1 MKVAL
6 VTGANRG
13 IGAAIADR
21 FAQEGVRVV
30 GVSRTPFESDLD
42 VEFARADVSRP
53 ADVEQLMEDV
63 VERHGR
69 LDVVVNNAAIEHEGT
84 VVDTS
89 PEEWDHVMAVN
100 LRSVFL
106 CAKYAIPHLSQTQG
120 VIINIASVD
129 GLWAEPSL
137 AAYCAAKGGVIALTR
152 AIAIDHGHDGVR
164 CMCICPSYVATD
176 MLEQF
181 YDAQPDPAAARAG
194 AAALHPLG
202 RISTPAEVAALAVW
216 LSSDDA
222 SFATGQTYVLR
233 SRTSVGARRR
243 SGDESSPA
251 KSGPG
256 LPCGRWRSPPSWACP
271 ETRSA
276 RSC

>member
-6 VTGANRG
+6 VTGASRG

-21 FAQEGVRVV
+21 FAREGARVV
-30 GVSRTPFESDLD
+30 GVSRTSFESDPD
-42 VEFARADVSRP
+42 IDFVQADVSRP
-53 ADVEQLMEDV
+53 GDVERLMDDV

-84 VVDTS
+84 VVETS

-106 CAKYAIPHLSQTQG
+106 CAKYGIPYLSRTQG
-120 VIINIASVD
+120 TIINVASVD

-152 AIAIDHGHDGVR
+152 AIAIDHGRDGVR
-164 CMCICPSYVATD
+164 CMCICPSYVKTD

-181 YDAQPDPAAARAG
+181 YDAQPDPDAARAG

-202 RISTPAEVAALAVW
+202 RISTPEEVAALAVW
-216 LSSDDA
+216 LSSDEA
-222 SFATGQTYVLR
+222 SFATGQAYVLD
-233 SRTSVGARRR
+233 G
-243 SGDESSPA
+243 
-251 KSGPG
+251 G
-256 LPCGRWRSPPSWACP
+256 LTAGRAL
-271 ETRSA
+271 
-276 RSC
+276 

>member
-1 MKVAL
+1 MRVAL
-6 VTGANRG
+6 VTGASRG
-13 IGAAIADR
+13 IGAAIAER

-30 GVSRTPFESDLD
+30 CVSRTPFESDLD
-42 VEFARADVSRP
+42 IELARADVSIP
-53 ADVEQLMEDV
+53 AEVEQLVDEV
-63 VERHGR
+63 VRRHGR

-89 PEEWDHVMAVN
+89 PEEWDRVMAVN
-100 LRSVFL
+100 LRSVYL
-106 CAKYAIPHLSQTQG
+106 CAKYSIPHLTRTQG
-120 VIINIASVD
+120 VIVNVASVD

-152 AIAIDHGHDGVR
+152 AIAIDHGRDGIR

-222 SFATGQTYVLR
+222 SFASGQAYVLDGGM
-233 SRTSVGARRR
+233 TA
-243 SGDESSPA
+243 
-251 KSGPG
+251 
-256 LPCGRWRSPPSWACP
+256 GRAP
-271 ETRSA
+271 
-276 RSC
+276 

>member
-6 VTGANRG
+6 VTGASRG
-13 IGAAIADR
+13 IGAAIAER

-30 GVSRTPFESDLD
+30 GVSRAPFDSDLD
-42 VEFARADVSRP
+42 IDFARADVSSP
-53 ADVEQLMEDV
+53 AEVNQLVEDV
-63 VERHGR
+63 VQGHGR
-69 LDVVVNNAAIEHEGT
+69 LDVLVNNAAIEHEGT
-84 VVDTS
+84 VVDTT
-89 PEEWDHVMAVN
+89 PEEWDRVMAVN

-106 CAKYAIPHLSQTQG
+106 CAKYAIPHLRRTQG
-120 VIINIASVD
+120 VVINVASVD

-152 AIAIDHGHDGVR
+152 AIAIDHGPEGVR

-176 MLEQF
+176 MLEQY

-222 SFATGQTYVLR
+222 SFATGQAYVLDGGLTAGR
-233 SRTSVGARRR
+233 AHAQEG
-243 SGDESSPA
+243 EA
-251 KSGPG
+251 K
-256 LPCGRWRSPPSWACP
+256 
-271 ETRSA
+271 
-276 RSC
+276 

>member
-1 MKVAL
+1 MRVAV
-6 VTGANRG
+6 VTGASRG
-13 IGAAIADR
+13 IGAAIAER
-21 FAQEGVRVV
+21 FAREGVRVV
-30 GVSRTPFESDLD
+30 GVSRTPVESELNG
-42 VEFARADVSRP
+42 EFAQADVSRP
-53 ADVEQLMEDV
+53 AEVEQLMEDV

-84 VVDTS
+84 VVETS
-89 PEEWDHVMAVN
+89 PEDWDHVMAVN

-106 CAKYAIPHLSQTQG
+106 CAKYAIPHLSKTRG
-120 VIINIASVD
+120 AIINVASVD

-137 AAYCAAKGGVIALTR
+137 AAYCAAKGGVVALTR
-152 AIAIDHGHDGVR
+152 AIAVDHGRDGVR

-202 RISTPAEVAALAVW
+202 RISTPEEVAALAVW

-222 SFATGQTYVLR
+222 SFATGQAYVLDGGLTAG
-233 SRTSVGARRR
+233 RTHAQEGHA
-243 SGDESSPA
+243 
-251 KSGPG
+251 
-256 LPCGRWRSPPSWACP
+256 
-271 ETRSA
+271 T
-276 RSC
+276 

>member
-1 MKVAL
+1 MRVAL
-6 VTGANRG
+6 VTGASRG
-13 IGAAIADR
+13 IGAAIAER

-30 GVSRTPFESDLD
+30 CVSRTPFESDLD
-42 VEFARADVSRP
+42 IELARADVSIP
-53 ADVEQLMEDV
+53 AEVEQLVDEV
-63 VERHGR
+63 VRRHGR

-89 PEEWDHVMAVN
+89 PEEWDRVMAVN
-100 LRSVFL
+100 LRSVYL
-106 CAKYAIPHLSQTQG
+106 CAKYSIPHLTRTQG
-120 VIINIASVD
+120 VIVNVASVD

-152 AIAIDHGHDGVR
+152 AIAIDHGRDGIR

-222 SFATGQTYVLR
+222 SFASGQAYVLD
-233 SRTSVGARRR
+233 G
-243 SGDESSPA
+243 
-251 KSGPG
+251 G
-256 LPCGRWRSPPSWACP
+256 LTAGRAP
-271 ETRSA
+271 
-276 RSC
+276 

>member
-1 MKVAL
+1 MNVAV
-6 VTGANRG
+6 VTGASRG
-13 IGAAIADR
+13 IGAAVAER
-21 FAQEGVRVV
+21 FAREGVRVV
-30 GVSRTPFESDLD
+30 GVSRTPVESELD
-42 VEFARADVSRP
+42 VEFAQADVSRP

-84 VVDTS
+84 VVETS
-89 PEEWDHVMAVN
+89 PEEWDHAMGVN

-106 CAKYAIPHLSQTQG
+106 CAKYAIPHLSKTRG
-120 VIINIASVD
+120 AIINVASVD

-152 AIAIDHGHDGVR
+152 AIAIDHGRDGVR

-202 RISTPAEVAALAVW
+202 RISAPEEVAALAVW

-222 SFATGQTYVLR
+222 SFATGQAYVLD
-233 SRTSVGARRR
+233 G
-243 SGDESSPA
+243 
-251 KSGPG
+251 G
-256 LPCGRWRSPPSWACP
+256 LTAGRMHAQ
-271 ETRSA
+271 EGHAT
-276 RSC
+276 

>member
-6 VTGANRG
+6 VTGASRG
-13 IGAAIADR
+13 IGAAIAER
-21 FAQEGVRVV
+21 FARDGARVV
-30 GVSRTPFESDLD
+30 GVSRAPFEGDLD
-42 VEFARADVSRP
+42 VEFARADVSSP
-53 ADVEQLMEDV
+53 GDVEQLVEDV
-63 VERHGR
+63 VQRHGR
-69 LDVVVNNAAIEHEGT
+69 LDVLVNNAAIEHEGT
-84 VVDTS
+84 VVDTT
-89 PEEWDHVMAVN
+89 PEEWDQVMAVN

-106 CAKYAIPHLSQTQG
+106 CSKYAIPHLSRTRG
-120 VIINIASVD
+120 AIINVASVD

-152 AIAIDHGHDGVR
+152 AIAIDHGPEGVR

-222 SFATGQTYVLR
+222 SFATGQAYVLDGGLTAGR
-233 SRTSVGARRR
+233 
-243 SGDESSPA
+243 PH
-251 KSGPG
+251 GPER
-256 LPCGRWRSPPSWACP
+256 P
-271 ETRSA
+271 TT
-276 RSC
+276 

>member
-6 VTGANRG
+6 VTGASRG
-13 IGAAIADR
+13 LGAAIAER

-30 GVSRTPFESDLD
+30 GVSRTPFESDRGI
-42 VEFARADVSRP
+42 ECASADVSSP
-53 ADVEQLMEDV
+53 LEVERLIHDV
-63 VERHGR
+63 VQRHSR

-84 VVDTS
+84 VVETS
-89 PEEWDHVMAVN
+89 PEAWDRVMAVN

-106 CAKYAIPHLSQTQG
+106 CAKYAIPHLSKTQG
-120 VIINIASVD
+120 AIINVASVD

-152 AIAIDHGHDGVR
+152 AIAIDHAPDGVR

-194 AAALHPLG
+194 AATLHPLG
-202 RISTPAEVAALAVW
+202 RISTPAEVAALALW

-222 SFATGQTYVLR
+222 AFATGQAYVLD
-233 SRTSVGARRR
+233 G
-243 SGDESSPA
+243 
-251 KSGPG
+251 G
-256 LPCGRWRSPPSWACP
+256 LTAGRPRAQ
-271 ETRSA
+271 EGLTG
-276 RSC
+276 

>member
-6 VTGANRG
+6 VTGASRG

-21 FAQEGVRVV
+21 FAREGVRVV

-53 ADVEQLMEDV
+53 ADVEQLVGDV

-84 VVDTS
+84 VVETS
-89 PEEWDHVMAVN
+89 PEEWDDVMAVN

-120 VIINIASVD
+120 VIINVASVD

-152 AIAIDHGHDGVR
+152 AIVIDHGRDGIR

-181 YDAQPDPAAARAG
+181 YDAQPDPGAARAG

-202 RISTPAEVAALAVW
+202 RISTPEEVAGLAVW

-222 SFATGQTYVLR
+222 TFATGQAYVLD
-233 SRTSVGARRR
+233 G
-243 SGDESSPA
+243 
-251 KSGPG
+251 G
-256 LPCGRWRSPPSWACP
+256 LIAGRPRAQQGHA
-271 ETRSA
+271 T
-276 RSC
+276 

>member
-6 VTGANRG
+6 VTGASRG

-30 GVSRTPFESDLD
+30 GVSRTPFESDRGI
-42 VEFARADVSRP
+42 ECAPADVSSP
-53 ADVEQLMEDV
+53 AEVEQLVQNV
-63 VERHGR
+63 VQRHGR

-84 VVDTS
+84 VVETS
-89 PEEWDHVMAVN
+89 PEDWDHVMAVN

-106 CAKYAIPHLSQTQG
+106 CAKYAIPHLSRTKG
-120 VIINIASVD
+120 VIVNVASVD

-152 AIAIDHGHDGVR
+152 AIAIDHGRDGIR

-194 AAALHPLG
+194 AAGLHPLG
-202 RISTPAEVAALAVW
+202 RVSTPAEVASLAVW

-222 SFATGQTYVLR
+222 SFATGQAYVLD
-233 SRTSVGARRR
+233 G
-243 SGDESSPA
+243 
-251 KSGPG
+251 G
-256 LPCGRWRSPPSWACP
+256 LTAGRAQVREGFA
-271 ETRSA
+271 T
-276 RSC
+276 